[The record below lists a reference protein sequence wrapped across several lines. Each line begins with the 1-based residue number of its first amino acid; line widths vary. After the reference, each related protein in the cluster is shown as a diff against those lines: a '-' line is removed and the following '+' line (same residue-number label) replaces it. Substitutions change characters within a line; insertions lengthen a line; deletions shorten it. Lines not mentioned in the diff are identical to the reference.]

1 MNDITIFNHL
11 GNDIRVTTDEQGDPW
26 FVLKDVC
33 DALEIGNSSDVA
45 RRLDE
50 DMKGVRPVDTLGG
63 TQQLTVINE
72 VGLYEV
78 IIRSDKPEATQ
89 FRRWVTSEVL
99 PAIRKHGGYL
109 TPEAVK
115 QALRDPDFII
125 QLATDLKEE
134 QAKRAQLEAQ
144 AEADAPKVQFAN
156 AVESAQTDILIGD
169 LAKILRG
176 NGIDTGQK
184 RLFEWMRENGYLI
197 KQRGSSWNMPTQK
210 AMDAGLFR
218 VKEST
223 VTHADGHTSVHRT
236 TKVTGRGQTYFVNK
250 LLAN

>member
-1 MNDITIFNHL
+1 MNNLTIFTYENT
-11 GNDIRVTTDEQGDPW
+11 NIRTTTTEDGTPL
-26 FVLKDVC
+26 FCGKDV
-33 DALEIGNSSDVA
+33 ATVLGYA
-45 RRLDE
+45 RPAKAVLDHC
-50 DMKGVRPVDTLGG
+50 KGVPFWEPLETPGG
-63 TQQLTVINE
+63 KQQTRFITE
-72 VGLYEV
+72 GDLYRL
-78 IIRSDKPEATQ
+78 IFNSKLPEAEK
-89 FRRWVTSEVL
+89 FEAWVVDEVL
-99 PAIRKHGGYL
+99 PSIRKHGGYL

-134 QAKRAQLEAQ
+134 RQRRAQLEAQ

-156 AVESAQTDILIGD
+156 AVESADTDILIGD

-218 VKEST
+218 VKESV
-223 VTHADGHTSVHRT
+223 VTHADGHTTVHRT
-236 TKVTGRGQTYFVNK
+236 TKVTGRGQTYFVNNF
-250 LLAN
+250 LTN